1 MELTGTNRSNP
12 LDPNAVPSASRG
24 KPGPPSACS
33 GKRQRTRPDAPN
45 KTLPLAHSPI
55 PPSGPPETH
64 RSFRKDRGPPD
75 QPTDQVGG
83 LKVRGGSLRPR
94 PARQRR
100 TGVSGRFVGP
110 RIRSG
115 GSLRPRPARQRRTG
129 VSGRFGQPGGHSE
142 GQNTRSHPELGRENP
157 QRRWYCRSSG
167 GRAGRRQARQTPPT
181 PTPTLPKPGVPGQT
195 APRPPDPVRERSG
208 GPHAKPTTAGWSSP
222 VARQAHNLKVTGSN
236 PVPATSIY
244 KGLGTC
250 LTPFPLA

>member
-83 LKVRGGSLRPR
+83 LKVRGGSLRPS

-167 GRAGRRQARQTPPT
+167 GRAGRRQARQTPPNPNPSET
-181 PTPTLPKPGVPGQT
+181 RRPRSNRAP
-195 APRPPDPVRERSG
+195 APRSG
-208 GPHAKPTTAGWSSP
+208 PGTIRRPTRQTHHRGVEQPGSSS
-222 VARQAHNLKVTGSN
+222 GS
-236 PVPATSIY
+236 
-244 KGLGTC
+244 
-250 LTPFPLA
+250 